1 MVKDFQKYWK
11 EDLIAGL
18 SVALVALPLALSI
31 AIAAGAPPISG
42 IISSIVGG
50 VLTTFL
56 RQNNLGING
65 PGNGLIVVVLSGL
78 AILGD
83 FQTFLAASFVAGL
96 VQILLGIL
104 RLGRFSDFFPATVVQ
119 GLLAAIGV
127 IILAKQVHVA
137 LGVQTS
143 AKSIMDIII
152 DIPNS
157 IVILNPFVVIISIFS
172 IGIMYAHRF
181 IKISFIK
188 FIPSVVWVILFS
200 IPFYFL
206 YQLDTANTMNF
217 FGMSFEMGQKM
228 LIQGLP
234 ESFSIDFALP
244 NFSRITEPGF
254 WQVVFLIVFI
264 GSIETLISSKAV
276 EKLDPEKRQTNKNL
290 DLISVGASTAF
301 SSLIGGLP
309 VITVIVRSSVNI
321 NHGAKSRFSNFF
333 HGSVLLLLVV
343 FALPLIKLVPTAA
356 LAAILIFTGFKLTSP
371 RKFKDVYRKGWEQ
384 LTIMLV
390 SFIATLTLGLIY
402 GVLVGMVFALYL
414 HYTRSF
420 LSVKTFLHYLRKPHT
435 HLYEIKG
442 EKYFFKIKG
451 VCNFFNNNVLITELE
466 KIPDGQ
472 KIVLDFSHA
481 RLVDHTVMEYLHDFK
496 EHYDQKGSIDLL
508 GLSILKSSSDHPDA
522 LHFMLPKGEI
532 KRLSPRQISL
542 TNFAKEHGFAY
553 NPSINW
559 NAQMLKN
566 FDVFKNKIV
575 SFKKNE
581 ISGRFK
587 DVDISF
593 DVADVTYDEGAL
605 MASEIH
611 HFTLMHISLPLRI
624 PEFKLEKEEFFD
636 RLLEFAIKKDIAIEE
651 DKNFTKKF
659 ALTGPN
665 ESEVKAFFKGALLDF
680 LNQSDQYHIESC
692 GEDLLIYKYLRL
704 AGTGEIEELID
715 YSQQLLKRIIIT
727 GEQWQN
733 ETPSLSTR

>member
-1 MVKDFQKYWK
+1 MIQDFKRYWK

-42 IISSIVGG
+42 IISSVVGG
-50 VLTTFL
+50 ILTTFL

-96 VQILLGIL
+96 VQILLGLL

-143 AKSIMDIII
+143 AKSIMGIIL

-157 IVILNPFVVIISIFS
+157 VALLNPFVVLISLLS
-172 IGIMYAHRF
+172 IGIMYAHHF
-181 IKISFIK
+181 IKISWIK

-200 IPFYFL
+200 IPFYFIYHL
-206 YQLDTANTMNF
+206 NTPSTLNF
-217 FGMSFEMGQKM
+217 LGMPFEMGQKL

-234 ESFSIDFALP
+234 ESFSIDFAIP
-244 NFSRITEPGF
+244 NFSRINEPGF

-264 GSIETLISSKAV
+264 GSIETLISSKAI

-343 FALPLIKLVPTAA
+343 FALPWIKLVPTAA
-356 LAAILIFTGFKLTSP
+356 LAAILIYTGFKLTSP
-371 RKFKDVYRKGWEQ
+371 RKFKDVYRKGGEQ

-390 SFIATLTLGLIY
+390 SFVATLSLGLIY
-402 GVLVGMVFALYL
+402 GVLVGMVFALYV

-451 VCNFFNNNVLITELE
+451 ICNFFNNNVLITELE
-466 KIPDGQ
+466 KIPEGQ

-496 EHYDQKGSIDLL
+496 DHYDEKGSADLL
-508 GLSILKSSSDHPDA
+508 GLSLLEASSSHPDA
-522 LHFMLPKGEI
+522 MHYMLPKSEI
-532 KRLSPRQISL
+532 KRLSPRQIAL
-542 TNFAKEHGFAY
+542 ANFSKESGFEY

-559 NAQMLKN
+559 NVQKFKR
-566 FDVFKNKIV
+566 FDIFKNKIV

-581 ISGRFK
+581 ISGHFE
-587 DVDISF
+587 DLENPF
-593 DVADVTYDEGAL
+593 DVVDLTYDEGAL
-605 MASEIH
+605 MASEVH
-611 HFTLMHISLPLRI
+611 HFTLLHIPLPLAI

-636 RLLEFAIKKDIAIEE
+636 RLLELAIKKDITIEE
-651 DKNFTKKF
+651 DESFTKNFV
-659 ALTGPN
+659 LTGSD
-665 ESEVKAFFKGALLDF
+665 ELEVKSFFKGEILEF
-680 LNQSDQYHIESC
+680 LNQSDKYHIESC
-692 GEDLLIYKYLRL
+692 GSELIVYKYLRL
-704 AGTGEIEELID
+704 ASKGEVEELID
-715 YSQQLLKRIIIT
+715 YAKKLVKQIIVR
-727 GEQWQN
+727 GEQWTN
-733 ETPSLSTR
+733 EKS